1 MRKDGEAYDQVV
13 VEFSKSEAGQERRG
27 RIAAERELQMQR
39 LLNKWLDI
47 RGKRLFCR
55 LVQQYR
61 NAEFIQL
68 SDDLRSLPVESSFN
82 DLNSEI
88 DRIFLSGTEKVSPE
102 ELQTL
107 MNSVLTAEGFDL
119 SAATDLLELGRMSPE
134 AAELYDDPT
143 TPTWKNLNML
153 ELQIAGDLAG
163 ERKEL
168 VQIQYALVE
177 KIADTRRKKLLTLP
191 LETGSDA
198 TMDVN
203 TPDLGRVI
211 LERILSELRDEVRL
225 LPETADRIRGVSDP
239 VPGGRPELI
248 TRGLRHAA
256 LQTVCCHLLVAVRV
270 RDGELVPRVQDAPV
284 PPDNSRPSAKALDY
298 AAAAALGKL
307 MESQSYT
314 LPEEKVRDVVLVWL
328 RKDAHQPPKT
338 MPAVEQL
345 QGNLA
350 SNFEEAWT
358 KMINKATA
366 GLDPDGKLEVAKRLR
381 ASLEN
386 SPWQNDA
393 KTKHDDLL
401 KKELPKALER
411 VKEAGPNR
419 RSSSMTC

>member
-1 MRKDGEAYDQVV
+1 MTTFDKRLPFPHLFARGRNNAARSGTEWESVMVQITLAFVIILGYLISKGIIETQNLAAETAQLRKDRARLNQVV

-153 ELQIAGDLAG
+153 KLQIAGDLAG

-239 VPGGRPELI
+239 VP
-248 TRGLRHAA
+248 
-256 LQTVCCHLLVAVRV
+256 AV
-270 RDGELVPRVQDAPV
+270 D
-284 PPDNSRPSAKALDY
+284 
-298 AAAAALGKL
+298 
-307 MESQSYT
+307 
-314 LPEEKVRDVVLVWL
+314 
-328 RKDAHQPPKT
+328 
-338 MPAVEQL
+338 
-345 QGNLA
+345 
-350 SNFEEAWT
+350 
-358 KMINKATA
+358 
-366 GLDPDGKLEVAKRLR
+366 
-381 ASLEN
+381 
-386 SPWQNDA
+386 QN
-393 KTKHDDLL
+393 
-401 KKELPKALER
+401 
-411 VKEAGPNR
+411 
-419 RSSSMTC
+419 